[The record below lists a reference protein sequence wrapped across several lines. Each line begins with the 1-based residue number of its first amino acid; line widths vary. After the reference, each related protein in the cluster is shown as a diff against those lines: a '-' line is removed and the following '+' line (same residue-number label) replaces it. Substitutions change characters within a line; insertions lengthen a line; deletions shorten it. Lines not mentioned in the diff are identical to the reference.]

1 LLALSTGI
9 YKILGGD
16 MEYTLVR
23 ENDER
28 KLIVKVNELIAQG
41 WKPQEG
47 FGVFFGYFYQA
58 MIRENQ

>member
-1 LLALSTGI
+1 
-9 YKILGGD
+9 